1 MSNEGNSFSPVL
13 SFSDIA
19 EELKPEAAVAFL
31 SLADELKRKG
41 IDVISFGIG
50 QPDFLPPKEALDA
63 VKKAL
68 DEGYTKY
75 ISSIGL
81 YELRQ
86 KVAEYLSQKYGDEI
100 KPEDVAITV
109 GTKAGIFLS
118 VMALVNPG
126 DEVLMQDPSFPA
138 YEATVTIARGKPV
151 FIPLKEENGY
161 KLKAEDIITKIT
173 PKTKGI
179 IINDPHNPSGSILS
193 EDDVKRIYEVAKEH
207 KLFII
212 SDEIYE
218 DFVYEG
224 KHTSFLQMPDWRD
237 NVIYLSGFS
246 KTWGMTGLR
255 IGYMVA
261 RREVIEKVEALA
273 THTYTCPPAP
283 LQFAGIKAIELGL
296 DFFKDILKEYKKRRD
311 AMYNSLLKIPGV
323 SVVKGPGTFYLF
335 PNFKEVLKATDIN
348 NVDELARRLLYEAH
362 VVVTPG
368 TGFPKYEGEG
378 HLRFSYVLPVDKIEE
393 GAERIREWVLNNSK
407 K

>member
-1 MSNEGNSFSPVL
+1 MSDKSSSSPIL
-13 SFSDIA
+13 TFSDIA
-19 EELKPEAAVAFL
+19 EEIKPEAAVAFL
-31 SLADELKRKG
+31 SLVDELKRRG
-41 IDVISFGIG
+41 INVISFGIG

-63 VKKAL
+63 VKRAL

-81 YELRQ
+81 YDLRE

-100 KPEDVAITV
+100 KPEEVAITI

-126 DEVLMQDPSFPA
+126 NEVLMQDPSFPA

-151 FIPLKEENGY
+151 FIPLSEENGY
-161 KLKAEDIITKIT
+161 KLKPEDIISKIT

-179 IINDPHNPSGSILS
+179 IVNDPHNPSGSVMT
-193 EDDVKRIYEVAKEH
+193 EDEVKKIYEVAKEH
-207 KLFII
+207 NLFII

-224 KHTSFLQMPDWRD
+224 SHTSFLQMPDWRD
-237 NVIYLSGFS
+237 NVVYLSGFS

-255 IGYMVA
+255 IGFMAA
-261 RREVIEKVEALA
+261 RKELIEKIEALA

-283 LQFAGIKAIELGL
+283 LQFAGIKALELGL
-296 DFFKDILKEYKKRRD
+296 DFFKEIREEYRKRRD
-311 AMYNSLLKIPGV
+311 AMYEALLKIPGV
-323 SVVKGPGTFYLF
+323 HVMKGPGTFYLF
-335 PNFKEVLKATDIN
+335 PNFKEVLRRTKVP
-348 NVDELARRLLYEAH
+348 NVDELAKRLLYEAH

-378 HLRFSYVLPVDKIEE
+378 HLRFSYVLPVDKISE
-393 GAERIREWVLNNSK
+393 GAEKIKEWVLNNLRS
-407 K
+407 

>member
-1 MSNEGNSFSPVL
+1 MSDKSSSSPIL
-13 SFSDIA
+13 TFSDIA
-19 EELKPEAAVAFL
+19 EEIKPEAAVAFL
-31 SLADELKRKG
+31 SLVDELKRRG
-41 IDVISFGIG
+41 INVISFGIG

-63 VKKAL
+63 VKRAL

-81 YELRQ
+81 YDLRE

-100 KPEDVAITV
+100 KPEEVAITI

-151 FIPLKEENGY
+151 FIPLSEENGY
-161 KLKAEDIITKIT
+161 KLKPEDIISKIT

-179 IINDPHNPSGSILS
+179 IVNDPHNPSGSVMT
-193 EDDVKRIYEVAKEH
+193 EDEVKKIYEVAKEH
-207 KLFII
+207 NIFII

-224 KHTSFLQMPDWRD
+224 SHTSFLQMPDWRD
-237 NVIYLSGFS
+237 NVVYLSGFS

-255 IGYMVA
+255 IGFMA
-261 RREVIEKVEALA
+261 AKKELIEKIEALA

-283 LQFAGIKAIELGL
+283 LQFAGIKALELGL
-296 DFFKDILKEYKKRRD
+296 DFFKGIREEYRKRRD
-311 AMYNSLLKIPGV
+311 AMYEALLKIPGV
-323 SVVKGPGTFYLF
+323 HVMKGPGTFYLF
-335 PNFKEVLKATDIN
+335 PNFKEVLRRTKVPNA
-348 NVDELARRLLYEAH
+348 DELAKRLLYEAH

-378 HLRFSYVLPVDKIEE
+378 HLRFSYVLPVDKISE
-393 GAERIREWVLNNSK
+393 GAEKIKEWVLNNLRS
-407 K
+407 

>member
-1 MSNEGNSFSPVL
+1 MSDKSSSSPIL
-13 SFSDIA
+13 TFSDIA
-19 EELKPEAAVAFL
+19 EEIKPEAAVAFL
-31 SLADELKRKG
+31 SLVDELKRRG
-41 IDVISFGIG
+41 INVISFGIG

-63 VKKAL
+63 VKRAL

-81 YELRQ
+81 YDLRE

-100 KPEDVAITV
+100 KPEEVAITI

-151 FIPLKEENGY
+151 FIPLSEENGY
-161 KLKAEDIITKIT
+161 KLKPEDIISKIT

-179 IINDPHNPSGSILS
+179 IVNDPHNPSGSVMT
-193 EDDVKRIYEVAKEH
+193 EDEVKKIYEVAKEH
-207 KLFII
+207 NIFII

-224 KHTSFLQMPDWRD
+224 SHTSFLQMPDWRD
-237 NVIYLSGFS
+237 NVVYLSGFS

-255 IGYMVA
+255 IGFMA
-261 RREVIEKVEALA
+261 AKKELIEKIEALA

-283 LQFAGIKAIELGL
+283 LQFAGIKALELGL
-296 DFFKDILKEYKKRRD
+296 DFFKEIREEYRKRRD
-311 AMYNSLLKIPGV
+311 AMYEALLKIPGV
-323 SVVKGPGTFYLF
+323 HVMKGPGTFYLF
-335 PNFKEVLKATDIN
+335 PNFKEVLRRTKVPNA
-348 NVDELARRLLYEAH
+348 DELAKRLLYEAH

-378 HLRFSYVLPVDKIEE
+378 HLRFSYVLPVDKISE
-393 GAERIREWVLNNSK
+393 GAEKIKEWVLNNLRS
-407 K
+407 